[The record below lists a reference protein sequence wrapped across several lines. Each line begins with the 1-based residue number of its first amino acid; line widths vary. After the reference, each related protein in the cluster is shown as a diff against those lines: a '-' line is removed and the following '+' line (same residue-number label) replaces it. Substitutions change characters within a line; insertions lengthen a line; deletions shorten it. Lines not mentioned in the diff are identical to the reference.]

1 MPNNNPQSTSTPQ
14 QPIAREIARASDA
27 VNRTGERLEANVEN
41 AASVAI
47 EKVRQVR
54 DQAQSGLEQQRVE
67 VVERIRRVGDALRSS
82 SETLARTD
90 PLAHQLF
97 DTAHERIERVAGY
110 VETLTPGDLASDVA
124 ELSRRRPGIFFG
136 GAFILGLALG
146 RFAKS
151 STGTAGGEQAGRDH
165 AQGSRARRAS
175 APRTGSS
182 SGGRPAAHSS
192 QSSQSNQSNQSN
204 QSSQSNALPQGVSSS
219 TPATTSGRAAGSS
232 SGSPYGASP
241 GHGGK
246 QEASGTPSNT
256 AREVPPGEGSK
267 S

>member
-1 MPNNNPQSTSTPQ
+1 MPNNNPQSTTTPQ
-14 QPIAREIARASDA
+14 PPIAREIARASEA

-67 VVERIRRVGDALRSS
+67 VVERIRRLGDVLRSS

-97 DTAHERIERVAGY
+97 DTAHQRIERVAGY
-110 VETLTPGDLASDVA
+110 VETLTPGDLANDVA

-151 STGTAGGEQAGRDH
+151 STGTAGGEPARREPG
-165 AQGSRARRAS
+165 QGSRARQAS

-182 SGGRPAAHSS
+182 GAGRAAQPSS
-192 QSSQSNQSNQSN
+192 QSS
-204 QSSQSNALPQGVSSS
+204 ALPQGVSSS
-219 TPATTSGRAAGSS
+219 APATSSAHGASS
-232 SGSPYGASP
+232 SIGSPYGASP
-241 GHGGK
+241 RLGGK
-246 QEASGTPSNT
+246 QESASTPSNT